1 MKNPQPQSK
10 MADLRQHAEEA
21 LREKVVNLPEL
32 QERLT
37 PEASLPLFHEL
48 RVHQIQLEMQNEEL
62 HRIQAELEASQAR
75 FFDLYEL
82 APVGYVTLNAA
93 GLIEQINLS
102 AATLL
107 DIPRNTPIHRPITG
121 IILRDDQDI
130 FHLASK
136 KLHETGKMQSCE
148 LRMKRSNGTPVW
160 VYATLSA
167 AEDAAGIPELRL
179 VLSDITER
187 KRVEEALN
195 AERNLLRANEAF
207 QLDILNSLPAHIAVL
222 DKMGTILAVNE
233 PWILYG
239 RENGSLDGEKT
250 GVGSNYLNI
259 CRAASL
265 DKDTYYKSAGAG
277 VDAVLS
283 GLQSRFYME
292 YPCNTPTHV
301 HWFKMEVIP
310 LAGKNGGAIVAHT
323 DISERK
329 QAQRLLAWEKC
340 ALESIVGTK
349 SPSQVLENLML
360 GLETQLPEALCSVL
374 ILDADGIHLQLG
386 AAPSLPPEYKYA
398 INGIA
403 IGTAAHE
410 NQQVIVLDI
419 DSDPLWADYQE
430 LALKHGLHACWST
443 PIRSQGKI
451 LGTFSIYYHEPRSLS
466 AADMEIIER
475 TVNVIRIA
483 IERQQTEGKIL
494 QLNTDLERRVEERTA
509 ELQTANASLTDFK
522 AALDEHSLVSI
533 TDTEGIITYANN
545 KFCEM
550 SKYTREELLGQD
562 HRIINSDYHPSE
574 FFCGLW
580 KTILSGQVWK
590 GEIRNRDKDGKI
602 YWVSTTIIPFL
613 GEDGKPLQFIA
624 IRTDISERKQA
635 EERIGKLNAAL
646 EIRAAALESANKE
659 LDSFTYS
666 VSHDLRA
673 PLRAIDGFSNMVI
686 KDHAEQLNDE
696 GRRKLN
702 VIRNEAHRMERL
714 IDDLLTFSRLGR
726 QPIKSIPIDM
736 ETMAQQ
742 VFDELSTQQP
752 ERKLRLHLQKLPP
765 APGSDPLIR
774 QVWVNLISNAIKF
787 TSNREVGEIEIGA
800 LPRDDASQTY
810 WIKDNGVG
818 FDMRHANKL
827 FGVFQRLHNQEEFS
841 GTGVGLALVQRIIIR
856 HGGLVWA
863 EATIDHGATFYF
875 TLPNQTE

>member
-1 MKNPQPQSK
+1 
-10 MADLRQHAEEA
+10 
-21 LREKVVNLPEL
+21 
-32 QERLT
+32 
-37 PEASLPLFHEL
+37 
-48 RVHQIQLEMQNEEL
+48 
-62 HRIQAELEASQAR
+62 
-75 FFDLYEL
+75 
-82 APVGYVTLNAA
+82 VG
-93 GLIEQINLS
+93 
-102 AATLL
+102 
-107 DIPRNTPIHRPITG
+107 
-121 IILRDDQDI
+121 
-130 FHLASK
+130 
-136 KLHETGKMQSCE
+136 C
-148 LRMKRSNGTPVW
+148 
-160 VYATLSA
+160 
-167 AEDAAGIPELRL
+167 
-179 VLSDITER
+179 
-187 KRVEEALN
+187 
-195 AERNLLRANEAF
+195 
-207 QLDILNSLPAHIAVL
+207 
-222 DKMGTILAVNE
+222 
-233 PWILYG
+233 
-239 RENGSLDGEKT
+239 
-250 GVGSNYLNI
+250 NYLNI

-265 DKDTYYKSAGAG
+265 DADAYAKSASDG
-277 VDAVLS
+277 VEAVLS
-283 GLQSRFYME
+283 GIETHFNME
-292 YPCNTPTHV
+292 YPCNTPEHV
-301 HWFKMEVIP
+301 SWFKMEVIP

-323 DISERK
+323 DITVRK

-349 SPSQVLENLML
+349 SPSQVLDNLML
-360 GLETQLPEALCSVL
+360 GLETQLPGALCSIL
-374 ILDADGIHLQLG
+374 ILDADGIHLRLG
-386 AAPSLPPEYKYA
+386 AAPSLPPEYNRA

-403 IGTAAHE
+403 IGTAAQE
-410 NQQVIVLDI
+410 DQQVIVLDI
-419 DSDPLWADYQE
+419 DSNPLWADYRE

-483 IERQQTEGKIL
+483 IERQQAEGKIS
-494 QLNTDLERRVEERTA
+494 QLNTDLERRVEQRTA

-533 TDTEGIITYANN
+533 TDTEGIITYAND

-550 SKYTREELLGQD
+550 SKYTREELLGQN
-562 HRIINSDYHPSE
+562 HRIISSDYHPPE
-574 FFCGLW
+574 FFRGLW

-726 QPIKSIPIDM
+726 QPIKSIPIAM
-736 ETMAQQ
+736 EAMAQQ
-742 VFDELSTQQP
+742 VFDELSALQP

-765 APGSDPLIR
+765 ALGSDPLIR

-800 LPRDDASQTY
+800 MPRDDTSQTY

-827 FGVFQRLHNQEEFS
+827 FGVFQRLHNQEEFL